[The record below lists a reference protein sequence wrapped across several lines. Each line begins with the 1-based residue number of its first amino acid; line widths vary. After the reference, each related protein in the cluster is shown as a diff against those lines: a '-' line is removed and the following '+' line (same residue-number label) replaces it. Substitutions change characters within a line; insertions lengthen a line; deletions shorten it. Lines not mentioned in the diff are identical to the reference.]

1 MLIKKWSLWAGAVPS
16 GANAIVQG
24 RQLLTMVA
32 AARVQV
38 REIPPNAKLI
48 KKWSLW
54 EGSNRRPVDYES
66 TALPT
71 EPHKHVMST
80 DNRKSVLIF
89 YIILFLFFILLF
101 LLFIFIFCEHFYQ
114 KSCSILSKTYLL

>member
-1 MLIKKWSLWAGAVPS
+1 MPS

-32 AARVQV
+32 EARAQV
-38 REIPPNAKLI
+38 REIPPNDRLI

-54 EGSNRRPVDYES
+54 AGSNRRPVDYES

-89 YIILFLFFILLF
+89 YIILFLFFILF
-101 LLFIFIFCEHFYQ
+101 TFAFHIYFSQTF
-114 KSCSILSKTYLL
+114 LSKVLSHTI